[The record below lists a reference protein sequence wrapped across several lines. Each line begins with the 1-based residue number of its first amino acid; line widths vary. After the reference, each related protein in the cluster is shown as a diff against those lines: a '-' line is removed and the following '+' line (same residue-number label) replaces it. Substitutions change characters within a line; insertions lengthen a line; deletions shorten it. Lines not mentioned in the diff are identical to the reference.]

1 MSDSTRREFLQQT
14 SAGLTGAGLAT
25 GALPLAASA
34 TPGLP
39 QAAGAADRFPRPSR
53 DAISLAMY
61 SLNRSFNA
69 GIWDLLDIA
78 RIARQDFNFD
88 GLEYVTIYFKDVRE
102 QAMLRHLNQ
111 RAADHG
117 VKNVLIMVDQEGDM
131 GSPDRKARM
140 QAAIN
145 HRKWVDIAAYL
156 GCFAI
161 RCNCT
166 GTGNTVQE
174 DPDALERSA
183 ESFNALLEYAKAS
196 RIVVAIENHG
206 AGLASSPDWLAM
218 LAKKINS
225 PNFGLLPDFGNFAAP
240 EAATTYQRVR
250 TMLPHAIDISVKGSW
265 NPDGTH
271 PRFSLDECL
280 RICKEEFHYTGYWGI
295 ESSMRRPTPPGPPA
309 PAAPTLS
316 PLEIQ
321 REEWTAVKW
330 TANAIRKI
338 VLKQPAV

>member
-1 MSDSTRREFLQQT
+1 MRHEVHVRDSRRTFLQKA
-14 SAGLTGAGLAT
+14 SAGVAGAGLT
-25 GALPLAASA
+25 ASA
-34 TPGLP
+34 SPMRVNAQQP
-39 QAAGAADRFPRPSR
+39 AEAAFPRPTR

-61 SLNRSFNA
+61 SLNRSYSA
-69 GIWDLLDIA
+69 GLWDLLDIA
-78 RIARQDFNFD
+78 RIAREDFNVD
-88 GLEYVTIYFKDVRE
+88 GLEYVTIYFRDVRE

-131 GSPDRKARM
+131 GSPDRKSRM

-166 GTGNTVQE
+166 GTGNSVQE

-183 ESFNALLEYAKAS
+183 ESFNALLEYAKQS
-196 RIVVAIENHG
+196 SMVVCIENHG
-206 AGLASSPDWLAM
+206 AGLASNPDWLAA
-218 LAKKINS
+218 LAKKINN

-250 TMLPHAIDISVKGSW
+250 TMMPHAVDVSVKGSW
-265 NPDGTH
+265 NADGTH
-271 PRFSLDECL
+271 PRFSLEEAL
-280 RICKEEFHYTGYWGI
+280 RIAKEEFRYTGYWGI
-295 ESSMRRPTPPGPPA
+295 ESSIRRPAAAAGATPPA
-309 PAAPTLS
+309 LT
-316 PLEIQ
+316 PLQIQ
-321 REEWTAVKW
+321 REEWSAVRW
-330 TANAIRKI
+330 TANAIRKV
-338 VLKQPAV
+338 VLK

>member
-1 MSDSTRREFLQQT
+1 VNSTRRTFLEQAT
-14 SAGLTGAGLAT
+14 GLA
-25 GALPLAASA
+25 GI
-34 TPGLP
+34 GV
-39 QAAGAADRFPRPSR
+39 AAGAFSTPASAQQPAPSGIFPRPTR

-61 SLNRSFNA
+61 SLNRSFSA
-69 GIWDLLDIA
+69 GLWDLLDIA
-78 RIARQDFNFD
+78 RIAREDFQVD

-102 QAMLRHLNQ
+102 QSMLRHLNQ

-140 QAAIN
+140 QAAVN

-183 ESFNALLEYAKAS
+183 ESFNALLEYAKQA
-196 RIVVAIENHG
+196 RIVVSIENHG
-206 AGLASSPDWLAM
+206 GGLASNADWLAS
-218 LAKKINS
+218 LAKKINN

-250 TMLPHAIDISVKGSW
+250 TMMPHAIDVSVKGSW

-271 PRFSLDECL
+271 PRFDLEECL
-280 RICKEEFHYTGYWGI
+280 RICKEEFRYTGYWGI
-295 ESSMRRPTPPGPPA
+295 ESNMRRPAAAPGTTA
-309 PAAPTLS
+309 PALP
-316 PLEIQ
+316 PLQIQ
-321 REEWTAVKW
+321 REEWQAFRW
-330 TANAIRKI
+330 TANAIRKV
-338 VLKQPAV
+338 VLKQPPQP

>member
-1 MSDSTRREFLQQT
+1 MSDSSRREFLQQT
-14 SAGLTGAGLAT
+14 SAGLAGAGVAGSVIPASLDARQSAAT
-25 GALPLAASA
+25 SA
-34 TPGLP
+34 V
-39 QAAGAADRFPRPSR
+39 FPRPTR

-61 SLNRSFNA
+61 SLNRSFSA
-69 GIWDLLDIA
+69 GVWDLLDIA
-78 RIARQDFNFD
+78 RIAREDFGFD

-111 RAADHG
+111 RSADHG

-183 ESFNALLEYAKAS
+183 ESFNALLEYAKQA

-206 AGLASSPDWLAM
+206 AGLASSPDWLAS
-218 LAKKINS
+218 LAKKINN

-250 TMLPHAIDISVKGSW
+250 TMMPHAIDVSVKGSW

-280 RICKEEFHYTGYWGI
+280 RICKEEFRYTGYWGI
-295 ESSMRRPTPPGPPA
+295 ESSMRRPVPADTPPPP
-309 PAAPTLS
+309 APTLS
-316 PLEIQ
+316 PLQIQ

-330 TANAIRKI
+330 TANAIRRV
-338 VLKQPAV
+338 VLKQPPVPV